1 MRSGRSTPSPQHS
14 VLVPVECIVDI
25 HRISY
30 LCLFC
35 PLSVSSEQSYFYNP
49 LPEQTPASCT
59 SAVLGSIIDAS
70 LSLVSPPDAGVVRL
84 DISVLIQSSLVP
96 PSLVHSLPGLT
107 ELIKMFHRHVV
118 SLHVNPGHIS
128 IIKVSSKEQTISSVK
143 S

>member
-14 VLVPVECIVDI
+14 VLVPIEWIVDI
-25 HRISY
+25 GSPVSAFFV
-30 LCLFC
+30 LF
-35 PLSVSSEQSYFYNP
+35 SVSSEQSYIYNP
-49 LPEQTPASCT
+49 LPEQSPASCA
-59 SAVLGSIIDAS
+59 SAVLGSIIDAP

-107 ELIKMFHRHVV
+107 ELFKMFHRHVV